1 MKRSRLGRPAPPS
14 KPTPGTGPT
23 RWQPAQRCW
32 NSRACSTLPGATR
45 LVSTRRAG
53 RRVAA
58 FGAAAA
64 LVVAL
69 APGCAPSP
77 SPHAN
82 AASYGRGIDTRTP
95 PGMRAQ
101 QTMDMLN
108 SDWPI
113 GPVGVRT
120 LAAPDK
126 VESIETT
133 MEGLWWD
140 RPFTLD
146 GVDISASVATLHLV
160 SSYGARQ
167 DIRLH
172 TDDDGRV
179 DRFDLDTQAPTI
191 NSWHDVDA
199 VLSRTGARYSYQVAK
214 VDNGHCDPVAGTNT
228 SESLPLASI
237 FKLFVLHAVAG
248 AVKNGTASW
257 DDQLT
262 VTEKS
267 KAVGSSGLELP
278 VGAHVSVRT
287 AAEKMIATS
296 DNMATDLLIGRMGT
310 HAVEQALVTAGHHD
324 PASMTPFPT
333 MYELFSVGWGQPDLR
348 DQWKQGSPQVRAQLL
363 AQANSTPYQPDPVR
377 APIPAST
384 YGAEWYANAEDICR
398 VHAALQA
405 DTVGAAAPIRQILS
419 AVSGI
424 QLDRNVWPYVG
435 AKAGG
440 LPGDLTFSWYAVDK
454 TQQPWVVSF
463 QLNWPRDHGPIVT
476 GWMLQVGQQVFAL
489 IAPQ

>member
-1 MKRSRLGRPAPPS
+1 VLAL
-14 KPTPGTGPT
+14 T
-23 RWQPAQRCW
+23 A
-32 NSRACSTLPGATR
+32 
-45 LVSTRRAG
+45 
-53 RRVAA
+53 
-58 FGAAAA
+58 GAA
-64 LVVAL
+64 LIMAL

-77 SPHAN
+77 APHAN
-82 AASYGRGIDTRTP
+82 AANAGLRIDKGTP
-95 PGMRAQ
+95 PGLRAQ

-126 VESIETT
+126 VDSVVTT
-133 MEGLWWD
+133 MEELWWD

-146 GVDISASVATLHLV
+146 GVDIAASVATLHLI

-167 DIRLH
+167 NIRIH
-172 TDDDGRV
+172 TDDDGWV
-179 DRFDLDTQAPTI
+179 DRFDPDTQAPSI

-199 VLSRTGARYSYQVAK
+199 VLSKTGARYSYQVAK
-214 VDNGHCDPVAGTNT
+214 VENARCEPVAGTNAD
-228 SESLPLASI
+228 ESLPLASI
-237 FKLFVLHAVAG
+237 FKLYVLHALAG
-248 AVKNGTASW
+248 AIKNGTVSW

-262 VTEKS
+262 VTDKS

-278 VGAHVSVRT
+278 PGAHVSVRR

-296 DNMATDLLIGRMGT
+296 DNMATDLLIGRLGT
-310 HAVEQALVTAGHHD
+310 PAVEEALVTAGHHD

-348 DQWKQGSPQVRAQLL
+348 SQWKQASSPQVRAQLL
-363 AQANSTPYQPDPVR
+363 QQANSTPYQPDPTR
-377 APIPAST
+377 AHTPAST
-384 YGAEWYANAEDICR
+384 YGAEWYASAEDICR
-398 VHAALQA
+398 VHSALQA
-405 DTVGAAAPIRQILS
+405 DAVGPATPVKQILS
-419 AVSGI
+419 AVAGI
-424 QLDRNVWPYVG
+424 RLDRDEWPYIG

-463 QLNWPRDHGPIVT
+463 QLNWPRDHGPTVT
-476 GWMLQVGQQVFAL
+476 SWMLQVAKQVFAL
-489 IAPQ
+489 IAPR

>member
-1 MKRSRLGRPAPPS
+1 
-14 KPTPGTGPT
+14 
-23 RWQPAQRCW
+23 
-32 NSRACSTLPGATR
+32 
-45 LVSTRRAG
+45 
-53 RRVAA
+53 VAA
-58 FGAAAA
+58 LSAAAA

-172 TDDDGRV
+172 TDDGGLV
-179 DRFDLDTQAPTI
+179 DRFDVDTQAPKI
-191 NSWHDVDA
+191 ASWRDVDA
-199 VLSRTGARYSYQVAK
+199 VLGKTGARYSYQVAK
-214 VDNGHCDPVAGTNT
+214 VDGGRCDPDAGTNT
-228 SESLPLASI
+228 GESLPLASI
-237 FKLFVLHAVAG
+237 FKLYVLHALAG
-248 AVKNGTASW
+248 AVKSGAVSW

-262 VTEKS
+262 VTDKS
-267 KAVGSSGLELP
+267 KAVGSGLELP
-278 VGAHVSVRT
+278 VGAHVSVRR

-296 DNMATDLLIGRMGT
+296 DNMATDLLIDRMGT
-310 HAVEQALVTAGHHD
+310 HAIEEALVTAGHHD

-333 MYELFSVGWGQPDLR
+333 MYELFSVGWGQPDVR
-348 DQWKQGSPQVRAQLL
+348 DQWKLGSQQVRAQLL
-363 AQANSTPYQPDPVR
+363 AQANSTPYQPDPIR
-377 APIPAST
+377 AHIPAST
-384 YGAEWYANAEDICR
+384 FGAEWYGNAEDICR

-405 DTVGAAAPIRQILS
+405 DAVGAAAPIRQILS

-424 QLDRNVWPYVG
+424 QLDRNVWPYIG

-454 TQQPWVVSF
+454 NQQPWVVSF
-463 QLNWPRDHGPIVT
+463 QLNWPRDHGPTVT
-476 GWMLQVGQQVFAL
+476 GWMLQIAKQVFGL
-489 IAPQ
+489 IAPR